1 MNAATSPA
9 STLHLTWRR
18 LARLWLL
25 LVVLLVGL
33 LLWQWPTLRVAS
45 SVLEL
50 LPTQEQ
56 SGVDPAWQQGLM
68 ARLDRQ
74 LFWLVSVPD
83 SARGQEAALWW
94 YQVLQRLPELESV
107 AGPSAGR
114 EQIWSQ
120 DLFAHRYQRI
130 GEAGEQRLQ
139 QGAAHWSQW
148 VLGQIYSP
156 LAGVSPKEWQAD
168 PLLLTRSAISSAGEG
183 ALSWHQGWLVSRD
196 GDGRD
201 WYLLHAQLKGSAFD
215 LQRGP
220 ELVSKLANLSTQWQ
234 QHFPGGQMVRR
245 GTLYFSD
252 YAATLARADI
262 STIGVGSLVGV
273 MLLIW
278 WFFRG
283 LRPLL
288 LCTLPLVIGMVC
300 GLLAVIFW
308 FGQIHLFTLVISAS
322 LIGISDDYSLHYLS
336 ERRLHHGEES
346 PLATALRLRQPL
358 TLALVTT
365 LLGYLLL
372 WLTPFPGLQQMA
384 LFSLAGL
391 IGSFVTVLLWFP
403 LLVGQMPERPLPGRK
418 LLLRWLVLW
427 QGSRLMRLGL
437 PLLLLLIAGG
447 GLLQLQVDDD
457 IRRLQPLPTQLSGEE
472 QHFARL
478 TGQDNQLTGF
488 LVTGE
493 SAEQALQRLEDLTG
507 KLRTLQAQ
515 GAIVRYRS
523 LSDWLPSLQ
532 RQQANYQALVRLQPE
547 VIRQLEAAGVAVS
560 ASAPP
565 PFVPIEAAS
574 WLASPMGE
582 GLRLLWLQREDGS
595 VGVVVPVSGIR
606 DGKALAAA
614 TGKLAGVYWQD
625 KRAQWSD
632 LFSRYRLWLGAL
644 LLLGMAL
651 CAGVLWHK
659 LGLGAAARIMAG
671 NALALLLAAAVL
683 GWCGQ
688 PFTLFALL
696 AMSLVFGIGID
707 YGLFF
712 AHSAAHFQDKAGGQK
727 PLLATLLAVVLAN
740 LTTQLAFG
748 LLALSHTPAI
758 AGFGL
763 VLSVGVFVSFLLSPL
778 ALPYRKGVEP
788 CA

>member
-94 YQVLQRLPELESV
+94 YQALQHLPELESV

-130 GEAGEQRLQ
+130 GEAGEKRLQ

-220 ELVSKLANLSTQWQ
+220 ELVSKLANLSAQWQ

-472 QHFARL
+472 QYFARL

-595 VGVVVPVSGIR
+595 VGLVVPVSGIR

-778 ALPYRKGVEP
+778 ALPYRKGGEP